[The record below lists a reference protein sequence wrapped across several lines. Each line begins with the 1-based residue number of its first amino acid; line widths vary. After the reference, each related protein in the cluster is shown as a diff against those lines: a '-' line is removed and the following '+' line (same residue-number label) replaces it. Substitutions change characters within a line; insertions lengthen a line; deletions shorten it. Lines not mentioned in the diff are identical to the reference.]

1 MRHRRPLRG
10 RLRDVSASTSRFV
23 GVGLSLSNEEP
34 AAVTVAQ
41 GVQADALGYDEVSI
55 PESRLYRSTTSV
67 AAAILARTRRVTVRV
82 GVANPVTRH
91 PLLLALEAATLGD
104 LGAGRVRFG
113 IGACEWTMRAFGCDP
128 EGWLP
133 YSNTIEAVRAM
144 RSLLAGQPLG
154 FEPETFAADAELRLD
169 IAPPAPV
176 PTDVG
181 AVNARMLEAAGRWAD
196 GVQLGALMSPAY
208 VAWASERVAG
218 GARASGRDPAE
229 VLISGNVL
237 TSLDRDRAAARRE
250 VREVLAYYLAR
261 VEGVVVDRSGA
272 DPEAVAAVRA
282 AVRRDGVAAGAATV
296 SGQLIDTFAVT
307 GDTDEV
313 IERLA
318 PFGAAG
324 MAMPLFWYTLGPD
337 PDWATEALAA
347 EVVPVVRGEPA

>member
-1 MRHRRPLRG
+1 MSE
-10 RLRDVSASTSRFV
+10 SAPAQFA

-34 AAVTVAQ
+34 AAVTLAQ
-41 GVQADALGYDEVSI
+41 GVQADELGYDEVSI
-55 PESRLYRSTTSV
+55 PESRLHRSATSL

-91 PLLLALEAATLGD
+91 PLLLALEAATLADIGP
-104 LGAGRVRFG
+104 GRVRFG

-133 YSNTIEAVRAM
+133 YSNTVEATRAM
-144 RSLLAGQPLG
+144 RSLLAGGPLG
-154 FEPETFAADAELRLD
+154 FQPATFAADAGLSLD
-169 IAPPAPV
+169 LAPPAPV
-176 PTDVG
+176 PVDVG
-181 AVNARMLEAAGRWAD
+181 AVNARMLTAAGRWAD

-208 VAWASERVAG
+208 VAWAAG
-218 GARASGRDPAE
+218 RIADGARAAGRDPSE

-237 TSLDRDRAAARRE
+237 TSLDRDRGAARRE

-282 AVRRDGVAAGAATV
+282 AVRRDGLAAGTATV

-313 IERLA
+313 IERLV
-318 PFGAAG
+318 PFGTAG
-324 MAMPLFWYTLGPD
+324 MAMPLLWYTLGPD
-337 PDWATEALAA
+337 PTWATEALAA
-347 EVVPVVRGEPA
+347 EVLPAVRAEPS

>member
-1 MRHRRPLRG
+1 M
-10 RLRDVSASTSRFV
+10 

-34 AAVTVAQ
+34 VGATLAL
-41 GVQADALGYDEVSI
+41 GERADELGYDEVSI
-55 PESRLYRSTTSV
+55 PESRMHRSATSV

-82 GVANPVTRH
+82 GVVNPVTRH
-91 PLLLALEAATLGD
+91 PLLLATEAATLAD
-104 LGAGRVRFG
+104 LGPGRVRFG

-128 EGWLP
+128 PGWLP
-133 YSNTIEAVRAM
+133 YTNTVEAVRAM
-144 RSLLAGQPLG
+144 RSLLAGGPLG
-154 FEPETFAADAELRLD
+154 FEPQTFAAGADLRLD
-169 IAPPAPV
+169 LPPPAPV
-176 PTDVG
+176 PVDVG
-181 AVNARMLEAAGRWAD
+181 AVNARMLTASGRWAD

-208 VAWASERVAG
+208 VAWAAERIAE
-218 GARASGRDPAE
+218 GARAERRDPGE

-282 AVRRDGVAAGAATV
+282 AVRRDGLAAGAATV
-296 SGQLIDTFAVT
+296 SGQLIDTFAVA

-313 IERLA
+313 IERLL

-324 MAMPLFWYTLGPD
+324 MAMPLLWYTLGPD
-337 PDWATEALAA
+337 PTWAVQALAV
-347 EVVPVVRGEPA
+347 EVLPAVKLEPS

>member
-1 MRHRRPLRG
+1 MTAPP
-10 RLRDVSASTSRFV
+10 VRFA

-55 PESRLYRSTTSV
+55 PESRLHRSATSL

-104 LGAGRVRFG
+104 LGPGRVRFG
-113 IGACEWTMRAFGCDP
+113 IGACEWTMRAFECDP

-133 YSNTIEAVRAM
+133 YTNTVEAVRAT
-144 RSLLAGQPLG
+144 RSLLAGGPLG
-154 FEPETFAADAELRLD
+154 FEPETFAAAVGLRLD
-169 IAPPAPV
+169 LPPPAPV
-176 PTDVG
+176 PVDVG
-181 AVNARMLEAAGRWAD
+181 AVNGRMLEAAGRWAD
-196 GVQLGALMSPAY
+196 GVQLGALVSPSY
-208 VAWASERVAG
+208 VAWAAERIAT
-218 GARASGRDPAE
+218 GARASGRDSAD

-272 DPEAVAAVRA
+272 DHEAVAAVRA
-282 AVRRDGVAAGAATV
+282 AVRRDGLAGGTATV
-296 SGQLIDTFAVT
+296 SEQLIDTFAVA
-307 GDTDEV
+307 GDADEV
-313 IERLA
+313 IERLM

-324 MAMPLFWYTLGPD
+324 MAMPLFWYTFGPD
-337 PDWATEALAA
+337 PTWAVEALAA
-347 EVVPVVRGEPA
+347 EVVPAVRVEYR